1 MPKWVAAAV
10 LDNGLNHLKNNATRY
25 CLIKAYAAGDSYATV
40 AGNIIAEAAM
50 TAADYVLSSVGS
62 DRRITIAS
70 KTPNATAPSGATPNL
85 HLAHI
90 DAANNVLYVTDETT
104 DQVVSSGNPVQLP
117 STTYT
122 SAQPT

>member
-1 MPKWVAAAV
+1 MPKWVAQSV
-10 LDNGLNHLKNNATRY
+10 LDNGLNQIKNNATRY

-40 AGNIIAEAAM
+40 AANIIAEAAM

-62 DRRITIAS
+62 DRRLTCAS
-70 KTPNATAPSGATPNL
+70 KTPNASANSGATPNL

-90 DAANNVLYVTDETT
+90 DAANNVLWVTDETT
-104 DQVVSSGNPVQLP
+104 DQVVTAPNPVQLP
-117 STTYT
+117 ATTYT